1 MEQDFRFIGKRLV
14 LMFKVSVIIPIYNRE
29 KFLKKC
35 IESVQ
40 GQTLKDIEIICIDD
54 GSTDKSLEILNEY
67 AQNDNENKNNI
78 TKECRP
84 FNCA

>member
-1 MEQDFRFIGKRLV
+1 
-14 LMFKVSVIIPIYNRE
+14 MFKVSVIIPIYNRE

-40 GQTLKDIEIICIDD
+40 GQSLKDIEIICIDD

-67 AQNDNENKNNI
+67 AQNDNRINLLTKRMKDFLLLEMTDWKLRRENM
-78 TKECRP
+78 
-84 FNCA
+84 